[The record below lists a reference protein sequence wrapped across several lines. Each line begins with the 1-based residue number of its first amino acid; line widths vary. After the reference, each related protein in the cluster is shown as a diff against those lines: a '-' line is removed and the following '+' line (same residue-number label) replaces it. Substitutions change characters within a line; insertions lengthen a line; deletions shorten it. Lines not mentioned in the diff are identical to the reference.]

1 MESLISKAAT
11 LQEALP
17 YIQRF
22 RGSIVVVKFGGSAME
37 DPELIKMTARDIV
50 LMECIGMKPVIVHGG
65 GKAITARLKEL
76 NIETRFVNGLRVTC
90 EKTIEVVDDV
100 LHNVINK
107 HLVECIHES
116 DGKAQGISGKDT
128 IKAVKMFSKD
138 PATGKD
144 LDIGAVGDI
153 TSVDPQLIMEAIQAD
168 IIPVITPLGRGENGQ
183 IFNINADIAACKV
196 AEALRA
202 RKLVFLSDVPGILR
216 NKDDE
221 SSVISTIKVSEVQG
235 LIDSKVIGGGM
246 LPKIRSCLHALEA
259 GSNKVHMIDGRIKHS
274 LLLEIFTDEGI
285 GTEIIKG

>member
-1 MESLISKAAT
+1 MENLISKAAT

-65 GKAITARLKEL
+65 GKAITARMKEL
-76 NIETRFVNGLRVTC
+76 NIETRFVNGMRVTC

-116 DGKAQGISGKDT
+116 GGKAQSISGKDT
-128 IKAVKMFSKD
+128 IKAVKMLSKD
-138 PATGKD
+138 PGTGEEID
-144 LDIGAVGDI
+144 LGAVGDI
-153 TSVDPQLIMEAIQAD
+153 TSVDPQLILEAIQSD
-168 IIPVITPLGRGENGQ
+168 SVPVITPLGRGKDGQ

-216 NKDDE
+216 DKDDE
-221 SSVISTIKVSEVQG
+221 SSIIPTIKVSEVQG
-235 LIDSKVIGGGM
+235 LIDSKIINGGM
-246 LPKIRSCLHALEA
+246 LPKIKSCLHALEV
-259 GSNKVHMIDGRIKHS
+259 GSNKVHMIDGRITHS

-285 GTEIIKG
+285 GTEIIKA